1 MKKLTFFLIS
11 LLTVFAFAACSDGL
25 DNIEYNRNSD
35 IVIVTPEVTTVT
47 GTSLTVTSSVTGNI
61 NQVVKKGFCYSINA
75 QNPTIKDNI
84 VDADENFSA
93 TISGLTAI
101 PLTISALTS
110 TVTAVIP
117 TRMCSQQPQE
127 AKALTNSSKTMW
139 HPPMKTTT

>member
-11 LLTVFAFAACSDGL
+11 LLAVFAFAACSDGL

-93 TISGLTAI
+93 TISG
-101 PLTISALTS
+101 
-110 TVTAVIP
+110 VH
-117 TRMCSQQPQE
+117 R
-127 AKALTNSSKTMW
+127 
-139 HPPMKTTT
+139 

>member
-84 VDADENFSA
+84 VDADENFNA
-93 TISGLTAI
+93 TISGLTGN
-101 PLTISALTS
+101 TS
-110 TVTAVIP
+110 Y
-117 TRMCSQQPQE
+117 
-127 AKALTNSSKTMW
+127 
-139 HPPMKTTT
+139 

>member
-93 TISGLTAI
+93 TISGLTGN
-101 PLTISALTS
+101 TS
-110 TVTAVIP
+110 YYIRSAVIP